1 MKNHSMIFDD
11 FFEDP
16 MLVRGKILERG
27 HRDVPYRD
35 GVTYP
40 NVSELP
46 YDVENEALANLEKI
60 FGPIT
65 MKLAFAR
72 YSFADTEPP
81 HWAHSDR
88 EIAQYLA
95 LIYMSEG
102 GVGETGTAVVRH
114 KQFGFE
120 THPSDPTEQTY
131 LLRDANDR
139 NRWQIT
145 YVCPSR
151 FNRLFVLSADLVHAA
166 MGEYGKTKEDGRLVL
181 SIFFDVGR

>member
-1 MKNHSMIFDD
+1 MKNHSMIFDE

-16 MLVRGKILERG
+16 MLTRGLILDRG
-27 HRDVPYRD
+27 HRDVTYRD

-46 YDVENEALANLEKI
+46 MSVETEALASLEKI
-60 FGPIT
+60 FGPVT

-72 YSFADTEPP
+72 YSFASTKPP

-95 LIYMSEG
+95 LIYMSEDD
-102 GVGETGTAVVRH
+102 GEFGTAVVRH
-114 KQFGFE
+114 KDFNFE
-120 THPSDPTEQTY
+120 IHPTDPTEQTI

-139 NRWQIT
+139 EKWQIT
-145 YVCPSR
+145 YTCPSR

-166 MGEYGKTKEDGRLVL
+166 MGEYGKAKDDGRLVL